1 MRSALITFFACFLGM
16 LAALLV
22 YHQYR
27 KHEEAQAEAARDVA
41 LQARVEQGRKLA
53 EKMIAEY
60 ATAQVLRE
68 DLVAASMAKNA
79 VSEMYFSRGRM
90 PAGNAEAGLGEPPSY
105 RGQSLTSL
113 TVVDGGT
120 IRMIFDG
127 ASGVEGGIVE
137 WVPHLGE
144 IESMGLQWQCLS
156 ADYPRIARALP
167 DCTYVARQAVEAE

>member
-68 DLVAASMAKNA
+68 DLVAASMAN
-79 VSEMYFSRGRM
+79 FT
-90 PAGNAEAGLGEPPSY
+90 
-105 RGQSLTSL
+105 Q
-113 TVVDGGT
+113 
-120 IRMIFDG
+120 
-127 ASGVEGGIVE
+127 IV
-137 WVPHLGE
+137 
-144 IESMGLQWQCLS
+144 Q
-156 ADYPRIARALP
+156 
-167 DCTYVARQAVEAE
+167 

>member
-68 DLVAASMAKNA
+68 DSVGDACPP
-79 VSEMYFSRGRM
+79 GM
-90 PAGNAEAGLGEPPSY
+90 PRLAWAN
-105 RGQSLTSL
+105 RQ
-113 TVVDGGT
+113 V
-120 IRMIFDG
+120 I
-127 ASGVEGGIVE
+127 
-137 WVPHLGE
+137 
-144 IESMGLQWQCLS
+144 
-156 ADYPRIARALP
+156 ADK
-167 DCTYVARQAVEAE
+167 V